1 MGDLSNFESRS
12 GQLTCRAEKVF
23 NFVTDLR
30 NFERFVPHGT
40 INDWQAQKESCS
52 FSVSMIGTVSLRL
65 SEKITFSKVV
75 YNGDALKENDFSLV
89 LDIKDNGKEPAG
101 VKVRLSADLNP
112 MLKMMAA
119 KPIGQFLEMLINE
132 MENFK
137 DWKDTRE

>member
-1 MGDLSNFESRS
+1 MDNISNFESRS
-12 GQLTCRAEKVF
+12 GQLTCKAEEVF

-30 NFERFVPHGT
+30 NFERFVPVGT
-40 INDWQAQKESCS
+40 ITDWQAQKESCS
-52 FSVSMIGTVSLRL
+52 FNVSMIGTVSLRL
-65 SEKITFSKVV
+65 SEKVTFSKVV
-75 YNGDALKENDFSLV
+75 YDGDALKQNDFSL
-89 LDIKDNGKEPAG
+89 LLNITDNGKEPAG

-137 DWKDTRE
+137 NWKDAGE